1 MSEIRNPVQWGVDG
15 VSGTA
20 EAFEN
25 TRRLLRRPESDY
37 DTVEPQ
43 VRRIGFGDLV
53 AALKEGAADF
63 AACRTDVLFIGLIY
77 PLVGILIYHATLHLA
92 LLPLL
97 FPITAGFAL
106 LGPFLA
112 LGLYEMSRRR
122 ELGETPSWSDAF
134 AVIASPSAG
143 AIFKLGAL
151 LVAVF
156 LLWLVTAMAIYAVTL
171 GPDAPVSMEQ
181 FARDVTGTYE
191 GARLIVLGCGAG
203 AFFAAG
209 VLAISVVSFPLL
221 LDRKVRV
228 RTAVATSIAAVREN
242 PGPMLAWGLIV
253 AGGLALGALPALLGL
268 IVVMPVL
275 GHATWRLYRKV
286 VV

>member
-1 MSEIRNPVQWGVDG
+1 MSEIRNPIQWGVDG

-20 EAFEN
+20 EAFDK
-25 TRRLLRRPESDY
+25 TRRLLRRPAADY
-37 DTVEPQ
+37 DSVTPQ
-43 VRRIGFGDLV
+43 VRRIGLSDLV
-53 AALKEGAADF
+53 AALREGAADF

-77 PLVGILIYHATLHLA
+77 PLAGVVIYHATLQLA
-92 LLPLL
+92 VLPLL

-106 LGPFLA
+106 LGPLLA

-122 ELGETPSWSDAF
+122 ERGETPSWGDAF
-134 AVIASPSAG
+134 SVVASPSAG
-143 AIFKLGAL
+143 AIIALGAL

-156 LLWLVTAMAIYAVTL
+156 ALWLVVAMAIYAATL
-171 GPDAPVSMEQ
+171 GPDAPASASQ
-181 FARDVTGTYE
+181 FAADVLGTYE

-203 AFFAAG
+203 AVFAVA

-228 RTAVATSIAAVREN
+228 RTAVATSIEAVRTN
-242 PGPMLAWGLIV
+242 PGPMLAWGAIV
-253 AGGLALGALPALLGL
+253 AGGLALGAAPALLGL